1 MNIRTAHYNQ
11 FIWFSGENAQY
22 LTKYQIIST
31 MANVSHSFDT
41 GNQTSIIEKGGSATL
56 PIGNPN
62 TCSNFHVSLDFDVAK
77 YSIG

>member
-1 MNIRTAHYNQ
+1 
-11 FIWFSGENAQY
+11 
-22 LTKYQIIST
+22 

-41 GNQTSIIEKGGSATL
+41 GNQTSIIQKGGSATL